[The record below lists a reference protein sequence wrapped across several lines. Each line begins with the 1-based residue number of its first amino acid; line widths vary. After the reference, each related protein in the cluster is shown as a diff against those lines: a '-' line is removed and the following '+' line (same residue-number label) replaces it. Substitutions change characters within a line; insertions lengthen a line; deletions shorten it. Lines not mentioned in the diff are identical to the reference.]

1 MSEKVRL
8 PKEVC
13 DALDFLRITK
23 NNSCSEIV
31 YRLYGKNVHLPDV
44 LLNQNSETIM
54 QALVIGYEPELTAEE
69 QIKELYK
76 YQRNYTTDLE

>member
-1 MSEKVRL
+1 
-8 PKEVC
+8 
-13 DALDFLRITK
+13 
-23 NNSCSEIV
+23 
-31 YRLYGKNVHLPDV
+31 
-44 LLNQNSETIM
+44 M